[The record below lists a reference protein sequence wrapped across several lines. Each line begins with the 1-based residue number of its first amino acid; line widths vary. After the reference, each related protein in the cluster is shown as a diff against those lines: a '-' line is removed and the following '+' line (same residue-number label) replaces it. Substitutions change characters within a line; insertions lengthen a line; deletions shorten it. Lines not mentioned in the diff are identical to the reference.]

1 MKQQIADNESP
12 KQTSGTN
19 GKLSF
24 CVCFSGRE
32 DLKSMSKWG
41 GLPLFLERLNILCW
55 TESCLRLKFAVVYK
69 GSTRFCRNSG
79 VEKWCKRHQVLIIS
93 AEFVS
98 ARTKM
103 ISIPIFRLGWF
114 REQRSRIQLIRF
126 HQHPTPANYFLFLLL
141 CCRWEPDGSGGWV
154 LSECFHYLKC
164 QIILRVAHVLVLNW
178 TCGILRAIK

>member
-1 MKQQIADNESP
+1 MANCLFVCVSLAGKTWKACLNEGGCLCSW
-12 KQTSGTN
+12 KGWTSFVEPSLVCDWSL
-19 GKLSF
+19 LSF
-24 CVCFSGRE
+24 TKAAQGFV
-32 DLKSMSKWG
+32 
-41 GLPLFLERLNILCW
+41 
-55 TESCLRLKFAVVYK
+55 
-69 GSTRFCRNSG
+69 RNSG
-79 VEKWCKRHQVLIIS
+79 AEKWCKRHQVLIIP

-103 ISIPIFRLGWF
+103 ISIPIFRLGWL

-141 CCRWEPDGSGGWV
+141 CCRWQPDGSGGWV

-178 TCGILRAIK
+178 TRGILRARK